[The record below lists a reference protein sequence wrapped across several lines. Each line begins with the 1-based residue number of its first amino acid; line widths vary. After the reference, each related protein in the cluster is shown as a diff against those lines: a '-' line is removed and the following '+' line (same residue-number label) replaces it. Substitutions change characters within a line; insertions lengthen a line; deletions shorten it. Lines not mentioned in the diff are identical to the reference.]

1 MIAVAIDGPVGAGK
15 STIARAAAEALGYI
29 YVDTGALY
37 RALGLFAAQNG
48 ANPSEIAEVAPLL
61 EKAKVELRHIDGVQR
76 VILNGR
82 DVSEEIRA
90 PEISMAASS
99 ISALPQ
105 VRAFLLDLQRD
116 MAKTRDIVMDGRD
129 IGTVILPDAQV
140 KIFLTASAE
149 SRAKRRFDEYVAK
162 GADVRYNEVLED
174 LMKRDRNDAGREA
187 APLKQ
192 AEDAVL
198 LDTTRYTLEESI
210 QAVLDIINGKLKTV
224 NCEL

>member
-1 MIAVAIDGPVGAGK
+1 MNIVAVAIDGPVGAGK
-15 STIARAAAEALGYI
+15 STIARAAAKALGYI

-48 ANPSEIAEVAPLL
+48 ANPSDIAAVGPLL
-61 EKAKVELRHIDGVQR
+61 EKARVELRHIDGVQR

-82 DVSEEIRA
+82 DVSEDIRA
-90 PEISMAASS
+90 PEISMAASN

-105 VRAFLLDLQRD
+105 VRAFLLDMQRG
-116 MAKTRDIVMDGRD
+116 MARTHNVVMDGRD

-174 LMKRDRNDAGREA
+174 LIKRDANDASREA
-187 APLKQ
+187 APLKR
-192 AEDAVL
+192 ADDAIL
-198 LDTTRYTLEESI
+198 LDTTGNTLEESI
-210 QAVLDIINGKLKTV
+210 RQVTDIIKGKLEV
-224 NCEL
+224 IG